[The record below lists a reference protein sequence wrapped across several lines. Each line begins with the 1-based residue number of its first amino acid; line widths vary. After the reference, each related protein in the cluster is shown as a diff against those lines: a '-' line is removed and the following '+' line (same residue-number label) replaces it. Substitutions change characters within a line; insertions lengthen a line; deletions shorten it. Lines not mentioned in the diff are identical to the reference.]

1 MFYHGHMEGAALPPG
16 SIPGRR
22 ARAYPFSKSSK
33 RRGTVNSGPRKAGAK
48 ACNGKRAQRHSGGW
62 RPIHDGAGARAVG
75 SRERPA
81 IRPLIT
87 ACRKR
92 ETQLVVS
99 AAATLP
105 GCGATPPEAATG
117 DTRGNTSFRLLRR
130 SRGPGRGH
138 MPRAGRRAWWTFG
151 EGTAR
156 PAVRFRS
163 PPPPPK
169 GAITGRERGEQKG
182 REPFLTDGQPERR
195 PPSFSCRSIQ
205 GDKRQYDRR
214 QLPIYRGRRRRP
226 PCRRKSTSQTAPA
239 CPGDKGRGTSSAG
252 REPMRAY
259 VMPGTRPRDGAF
271 PSARASARSAERK
284 RE

>member
-22 ARAYPFSKSSK
+22 ARAYPFSKSPK

-214 QLPIYRGRRRRP
+214 QLPIYRR
-226 PCRRKSTSQTAPA
+226 TAAAAAVPSE
-239 CPGDKGRGTSSAG
+239 KH
-252 REPMRAY
+252 
-259 VMPGTRPRDGAF
+259 F
-271 PSARASARSAERK
+271 PNRASLPRR
-284 RE
+284 